1 MGKTTFTLK
10 RKTSYP
16 ITTKLFG
23 APVSGVARIV
33 GTSSNLGA
41 MAGKAS
47 LGGGR
52 AVAGFGQSVGTH
64 NISGTN
70 WASHYKGMDWN
81 NAIKD
86 FNKTYKVPRATTPA
100 STTSTALV
108 PYKPTTPA
116 TTSTS
121 TALTVRNSTP
131 QLPASRST
139 STALAPYSGGSSLP
153 ATTPRTG
160 GSTSTALTTTASPMS
175 GTAVSGTGK
184 SKSGITIVSD
194 LSTAKEVPFVKDT
207 GPITNTSSTSTST
220 VTKKSYQSPT
230 TNELVP
236 KGSNTNA
243 STNSTNASTNANT
256 GSNTNTTTTGSDS
269 GTKKKG
275 WSKGKKWAVGI
286 GGTAIVGTGYAAK
299 KVDDA
304 ANGIG

>member
-10 RKTSYP
+10 RITSYP
-16 ITTKLFG
+16 ITTKLFA

-52 AVAGFGQSVGTH
+52 AVSGFGQSVGTH

-86 FNKTYKVPRATTPA
+86 FNKTYKVPRTT
-100 STTSTALV
+100 TTSTALV
-108 PYKPTTPA
+108 PYKPTTPTA
-116 TTSTS
+116 STS
-121 TALTVRNSTP
+121 TALTVSNP
-131 QLPASRST
+131 KLPATGST
-139 STALAPYSGGSSLP
+139 STALVPSSGSVL
-153 ATTPRTG
+153 ATTPKTG
-160 GSTSTALTTTASPMS
+160 GSTSTALTSTASPIS
-175 GTAVSGTGK
+175 GTTVSGSGN
-184 SKSGITIVSD
+184 SKSGITIMSD
-194 LSTAKEVPFVKDT
+194 LSSAKEVPLVKNT
-207 GPITNTSSTSTST
+207 GPITNTTSSTSTST

-236 KGSNTNA
+236 KGA
-243 STNSTNASTNANT
+243 EA
-256 GSNTNTTTTGSDS
+256 TTTTKKSYQSPTTNELVPKGAEATPAPAKD
-269 GTKKKG
+269 GGNATKSSNKKG

-286 GGTAIVGTGYAAK
+286 TGTALVGTGYAAK